1 MVFISKPSEHEII
14 MLDTLDEI
22 VRMMELTPL
31 RMEDARR
38 IINEGYNLLQ
48 KCEELRKSRDNHKN
62 KFDELN
68 LKFKAL
74 KNGN

>member
-22 VRMMELTPL
+22 VRMMEQTPL
-31 RMEDARR
+31 RIEDARR